1 MTLLD
6 FARGPAMQW
15 ALIIFLAG
23 ATFRLTGILLFGRKK
38 PLSPARGNARLEGY
52 KTIFSRFMPHS
63 VFHRRIGTVHIMSL
77 AWHIGFIFVVLFFQP
92 HIVFFEGLLGLS
104 WPGVAN
110 SIVMPVAGITLVLL
124 ALALVRRINHPVL
137 KLLSGVGDFATII
150 VTALP
155 LITGMLASAH
165 LGLKY
170 ETMLALHLL
179 SISLFLVWVPFSK
192 LMHVVL
198 FLPSRKRLGEKLGYK
213 GVKA

>member
-23 ATFRLTGILLFGRKK
+23 VTFRLAGIFLFGHKK
-38 PLSPARGNARLEGY
+38 PLSPARGNATVAGY
-52 KTIFSRFMPHS
+52 KAIVTRFMPNA

-77 AWHIGFIFVVLFFQP
+77 AWHFGFIFVLLFFQP

-124 ALALVRRINHPVL
+124 ALAFVRRLNHPVL
-137 KLLSGVGDFATII
+137 KLLSNFGDFATIL

-155 LITGMLASAH
+155 LVTGMLASAH
-165 LGLKY
+165 VGLRY
-170 ETMLALHLL
+170 ETMLAVHLL
-179 SISLFLVWVPFSK
+179 SISLFLIWVPFSK
-192 LMHVVL
+192 LMHIIL

>member
-23 ATFRLTGILLFGRKK
+23 TTFRLTGLLFFSRKK
-38 PLSPARGNARLEGY
+38 PLSKPRGNATLAGY
-52 KTIFSRFMPHS
+52 KAILTRTIPNP
-63 VFHRRIGTVHIMSL
+63 VFHRRIGTVHMMSL
-77 AWHIGFIFVVLFFQP
+77 AWHIGFMFVVLFFQP

-110 SIVMPVAGITLVLL
+110 SVVMPIAGITLVLM
-124 ALALVRRINHPVL
+124 AIALVRRANHPVL
-137 KLLSGVGDFATII
+137 KLLSNTGDFATLV

-179 SISLFLVWVPFSK
+179 SFSLLLVWAPFSK
-192 LMHVVL
+192 LMHIAL
-198 FLPSRKRLGEKLGYK
+198 FIPSRKRLGEKLGYK

>member
-23 ATFRLTGILLFGRKK
+23 ASFRLTGILLFSRKK

-52 KTIFSRFMPHS
+52 KTIVTRFMPNA

-77 AWHIGFIFVVLFFQP
+77 AWHMGFIFVVLFFQP

-124 ALALVRRINHPVL
+124 ALAFLRRINHPVL
-137 KLLSGVGDFATII
+137 KLLSGAGDFATII

-155 LITGMLASAH
+155 LVTGMLASAH
-165 LGLKY
+165 LVLKY